1 MNCNFMPYN
10 NTAPHKPMLPKGI
23 GAVFDIEGKARIQY
37 NLVKMAYYH
46 EQPLFKSQWSYRKCQ
61 IWLHAGF
68 RGKDPNEIRENAR
81 ADLLAIADRLGDKFG
96 CKLTAVRWMRD
107 EWVDFNLTR
116 SARIADAAGLKKG
129 ARMEVAGAI
138 HKFSDWSDPD
148 KLQFNPTPKGNPEIP
163 LAHAQIHHK
172 IYSGE
177 YEHRFEL
184 LANAIERQS
193 DLQDKF
199 AKNLELHLSVLQE
212 IRDAIK
218 ELKEAKK

>member
-1 MNCNFMPYN
+1 
-10 NTAPHKPMLPKGI
+10 
-23 GAVFDIEGKARIQY
+23 
-37 NLVKMAYYH
+37 
-46 EQPLFKSQWSYRKCQ
+46 
-61 IWLHAGF
+61 
-68 RGKDPNEIRENAR
+68 
-81 ADLLAIADRLGDKFG
+81 
-96 CKLTAVRWMRD
+96 MRD

-177 YEHRFEL
+177 YEKRFEMIME
-184 LANAIERQS
+184 A
-193 DLQDKF
+193 
-199 AKNLELHLSVLQE
+199 LEKMTSVFEEVKVRLE
-212 IRDAIK
+212 M
-218 ELKEAKK
+218 KK